1 MCEVCV
7 TVLDVWKKAFWTTP
21 LIGGLEKGGY
31 CINCLIRLLWQ
42 SLQRMGGARKG
53 LSAFGST
60 AQIPRGRVL
69 TFVDGSVCSIV

>member
-1 MCEVCV
+1 MCER
-7 TVLDVWKKAFWTTP
+7 AFWTNP

-31 CINCLIRLLWQ
+31 CINCLIRLQWQ
-42 SLQRMGGARKG
+42 NLQRMGGARKG

-69 TFVDGSVCSIV
+69 RFGDRNLYSIV